1 LGGIAFETPP
11 EDKQLGASAEHHVFP
26 LFADHDSANAASYSR
41 KIQLVS
47 YFPGSVRGVEPGAE
61 VTMHG
66 LMIGH
71 VTNVQL
77 RFDPANNVVLAPVHY
92 DVEPERILGI
102 GAKAAF
108 KSPADAA
115 AVLMKRG
122 LRASLQTA
130 SLITGQQV
138 VALEFV
144 PDAPPA
150 AVAMEGDNFV
160 LPTTDS
166 GGIASLATSATTLLD
181 KVNTIPFDQIGK
193 NINSILG
200 SVNDLASGPQMH
212 QTLTDLAGVVARAN
226 DFVRQLNSDTGPAL
240 RQLPAMMT
248 DLQKTLANVDRLF
261 VSLNAGYGDDTKFS
275 RDLGRLVVQLDEAVR
290 SFRSLADVLTQ
301 HPEALIKGRPVGG
314 TE

>member
-1 LGGIAFETPP
+1 
-11 EDKQLGASAEHHVFP
+11 
-26 LFADHDSANAASYSR
+26 
-41 KIQLVS
+41 
-47 YFPGSVRGVEPGAE
+47 
-61 VTMHG
+61 MHG

-77 RFDPANNVVLAPVHY
+77 HFDPVNNTVLAPIHY
-92 DVEPERILGI
+92 DVEPERIIGI

-108 KSPADAA
+108 ATPAEAA

-150 AVAMEGDNFV
+150 EVAMEGDNFV

-166 GGIASLATSATTLLD
+166 GGISSLAASATTLLD

-212 QTLTDLAGVVARAN
+212 QTLTDLAAVVGRAN

-240 RQLPAMMT
+240 RQLPAVMT

-314 TE
+314 SE